1 MDAPQAPAFLDVENS
16 LTAGRW
22 RLRSE
27 NERLGLA
34 IAQRLDV
41 PEIVGRVMAGRGVP
55 LEEAEQ
61 YLTPQLRHLLPDPSS
76 FKDMD
81 TGAMRIAA
89 TAIREYGKPV
99 GLLVWQGRHA
109 WVMSGFEA
117 TGDPVDGSFRVTRA
131 YILDPLYPHG
141 SREWGRSPKPGTAIP
156 VSQVGEQFVRRRSL
170 VSGSPWNRLPG
181 MARLAGKY
189 VLVVPAGAI
198 RPGID

>member
-1 MDAPQAPAFLDVENS
+1 MDAPAFLDVENS
-16 LTAGRW
+16 LTSRRW

-81 TGAMRIAA
+81 
-89 TAIREYGKPV
+89 
-99 GLLVWQGRHA
+99 
-109 WVMSGFEA
+109 
-117 TGDPVDGSFRVTRA
+117 
-131 YILDPLYPHG
+131 
-141 SREWGRSPKPGTAIP
+141 
-156 VSQVGEQFVRRRSL
+156 
-170 VSGSPWNRLPG
+170 
-181 MARLAGKY
+181 
-189 VLVVPAGAI
+189 AGAA
-198 RPGID
+198 